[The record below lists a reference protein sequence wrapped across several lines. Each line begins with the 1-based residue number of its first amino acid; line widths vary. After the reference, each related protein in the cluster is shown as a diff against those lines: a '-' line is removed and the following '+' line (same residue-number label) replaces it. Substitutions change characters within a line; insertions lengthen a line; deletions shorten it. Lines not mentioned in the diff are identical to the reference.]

1 MGVTPKAARIGDR
14 EWENQRFGVSHVL
27 GNLQIQKVSEMAIEC
42 EITHIL
48 NMYIYIKQQYSWW
61 SQNVIPKFL
70 HLSMKKENIRG
81 FWSPDLVF
89 NVRHPQLD
97 ILGTA
102 DKSEVLAV
110 AVGTYLLCAPEA
122 KTLSWQLVI
131 SGVFKDREMWVQA
144 PL

>member
-1 MGVTPKAARIGDR
+1 M
-14 EWENQRFGVSHVL
+14 
-27 GNLQIQKVSEMAIEC
+27 
-42 EITHIL
+42 
-48 NMYIYIKQQYSWW
+48 
-61 SQNVIPKFL
+61 IPKFL
-70 HLSMKKENIRG
+70 HLSMTKENIRG
-81 FWSPDLVF
+81 FWSPELVF